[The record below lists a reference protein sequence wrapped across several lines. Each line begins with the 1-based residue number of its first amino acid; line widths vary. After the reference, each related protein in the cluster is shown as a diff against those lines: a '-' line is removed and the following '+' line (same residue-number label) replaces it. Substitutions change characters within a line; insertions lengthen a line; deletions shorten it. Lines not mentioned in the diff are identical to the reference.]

1 MTFQMA
7 SVPDVG
13 DTNDQSKQST
23 NETNASQLPT
33 TVTKVEPST
42 SNANIENDSQK
53 VTETVENE
61 PEPKESVDVP
71 DNTVDGIKACDDARY
86 RKFFKMVQF
95 GVPPPAV
102 KLKMSV
108 EGLDPNVLE

>member
-7 SVPDVG
+7 SIPD

-23 NETNASQLPT
+23 NKNESQLRT
-33 TVTKVEPST
+33 SVTEVKPST
-42 SNANIENDSQK
+42 SNTNVENDSEK

-61 PEPKESVDVP
+61 CEPKESIDVP
-71 DNTVDGIKACDDARY
+71 DNIVDGVRACEDARY

-102 KLKMSV
+102 KLKMNV
-108 EGLDPNVLE
+108 EGLDPNILE

>member
-1 MTFQMA
+1 MA
-7 SVPDVG
+7 SIPDVG

-23 NETNASQLPT
+23 NKNESQLPT
-33 TVTKVEPST
+33 TVTDIEPST
-42 SNANIENDSQK
+42 SNTNDDYHSQK
-53 VTETVENE
+53 NTETVENE
-61 PEPKESVDVP
+61 SEPKESVDVP
-71 DNTVDGIKACDDARY
+71 DNTVNGVKASEDARY

-102 KLKMSV
+102 KLKMNV

>member
-1 MTFQMA
+1 MA

-13 DTNDQSKQST
+13 DSNDQST
-23 NETNASQLPT
+23 NKNNESQLPT

-42 SNANIENDSQK
+42 WNAKIENDSQK
-53 VTETVENE
+53 VTETIENE
-61 PEPKESVDVP
+61 PDPKESVDVP
-71 DNTVDGIKACDDARY
+71 DNTVDGIKACEDTRY